1 MEFERQRV
9 QGPKKGK
16 KAGYEE
22 LVDAVKEAVP
32 GAMDLLDVPAVKGE
46 DAVRSGYPAK
56 LLFM

>member
-1 MEFERQRV
+1 MEFKRQRV
-9 QGPKKGK
+9 QGPRKE

-46 DAVRSGYPAK
+46 DAVRTGYPAK